1 MEEQQ
6 TAEAPKKSGSSKM
19 IIMAV
24 VVVVVIL
31 VGVIG
36 YQSLAKN
43 STKPQDAMI
52 KEQTQGESTTTD
64 TVTPAGTEE
73 AKMTKASYKNGS
85 YTETGNYISPGGEE
99 QIKVTIT
106 LTDGKITDSSVV
118 TFGATPTSK
127 LKQADFAE
135 HYKEQVIGKSI
146 DEVALTKVS
155 GSSLTPKGF
164 NDALEKIKADAK
176 A

>member
-6 TAEAPKKSGSSKM
+6 STQEPQKGSSSKM
-19 IIMAV
+19 IIMSV
-24 VVVVVIL
+24 VVIVIIL

-36 YQSLAKN
+36 YQALSKN
-43 STKPQDAMI
+43 SSVKEEMQEKTE
-52 KEQTQGESTTTD
+52 EQTAVPTETVAPVSTD
-64 TVTPAGTEE
+64 G
-73 AKMTKASYKNGS
+73 AKMTKSSYKNGS

-99 QIKVTIT
+99 QIQVTLT

-118 TFGATPTSK
+118 TFGLTPTSK
-127 LKQADFAE
+127 LKQKDFAE
-135 HYKEQVIGKSI
+135 NYKEFVVGKNI
-146 DEVALTKVS
+146 DEVLLTKVS

-164 NDALEKIKADAK
+164 NAALEKIKAKAK

>member
-6 TAEAPKKSGSSKM
+6 ISEEPKKGSSSKM

-36 YQSLAKN
+36 YQALSKKSVLNEEATEK
-43 STKPQDAMI
+43 TEEKTAAP
-52 KEQTQGESTTTD
+52 TD
-64 TVTPAGTEE
+64 TIAPSSTDG
-73 AKMTKASYKNGS
+73 AKMTAASYKNGT
-85 YTETGNYISPGGEE
+85 YTETGNYISPGGQE
-99 QIKVTIT
+99 QIQVTVT
-106 LTDGKITDSSVV
+106 LTDGKIADSSVV
-118 TFGATPTSK
+118 TFGLTPTSK
-127 LKQADFAE
+127 LKQKDFSE
-135 HYKEQVIGKSI
+135 NYKEFVVGKNI
-146 DEVALTKVS
+146 DEVMLTKVS

-164 NDALEKIKADAK
+164 DDALEKIKAKAK